1 MTRGMNAFQMLF
13 TFSNETGLRFWGIV
27 ELPTWLALK
36 PSAISAI
43 SVRWRCRM
51 SSARFAMTPS
61 AVTQPC
67 ARSLQASGSTI
78 CVEWLAATSPSC
90 AR

>member
-1 MTRGMNAFQMLF
+1 MTRGMNAFHKLF
-13 TFSNETGLRFWGIV
+13 TFSKEIGLRFCGIV
-27 ELPTWLALK
+27 ELPTCWARK

-43 SVRWRCRM
+43 SVRWRWRM
-51 SSARFAMTPS
+51 SSARFAMTPRV
-61 AVTQPC
+61 VTHAC

-78 CVEWLAATSPSC
+78 CVEWLAATRPRC